1 MIDAFSRPLGSRLL
15 LAGLA
20 AGSAAIALPSTATA
34 QMAVAAP
41 ADLKHYNVVVRRFD
55 PARGP
60 ASGQEF
66 VLPVDSPDEEHAI
79 ASTIAN
85 AASWPGK
92 VVGGRP
98 VPMAF
103 MAVRVSPR

>member
-1 MIDAFSRPLGSRLL
+1 MRTAVLAFAVAILSP
-15 LAGLA
+15 GL
-20 AGSAAIALPSTATA
+20 STALEA
-34 QMAVAAP
+34 QMPVTSP
-41 ADLKHYNVVVRRFD
+41 GNLKKYNVTIRRFD
-55 PARGP
+55 PTKGAQ
-60 ASGQEF
+60 SGQDF

-92 VVGGRP
+92 VEGGRP
-98 VPMAF
+98 LPMAF

>member
-1 MIDAFSRPLGSRLL
+1 MRAPI
-15 LAGLA
+15 LALA
-20 AGSAAIALPSTATA
+20 AMLAALP
-34 QMAVAAP
+34 VAAP
-41 ADLKHYNVVVRRFD
+41 AQEAATSSVDLKHYDVTIRRFD

-60 ASGQEF
+60 SSGEEF

-92 VVGGRP
+92 VASGRP
-98 VPMAF
+98 LPVAF
-103 MAVRVSPR
+103 MAVRVARR

>member
-1 MIDAFSRPLGSRLL
+1 ML
-15 LAGLA
+15 LAVVATVL
-20 AGSAAIALPSTATA
+20 SPVLSTPTEA
-34 QMAVAAP
+34 QMIVSGP
-41 ADLKHYNVVVRRFD
+41 HELKKYNVTIRRFD
-55 PARGP
+55 PAQGP
-60 ASGQEF
+60 QSGQEF

-92 VVGGRP
+92 LANGRP

-103 MAVRVSPR
+103 TAVRVSQR

>member
-1 MIDAFSRPLGSRLL
+1 MPLSVLT
-15 LAGLA
+15 LA
-20 AGSAAIALPSTATA
+20 ATALVGAMSLPAEA
-34 QMAVAAP
+34 QMPVSSH
-41 ADLKHYNVVVRRFD
+41 ADLKKCNVTIRRFD

-60 ASGQEF
+60 TSGQEF

-79 ASTIAN
+79 ASTLAN

-92 VVGGRP
+92 VANGQP

-103 MAVRVSPR
+103 MAVRVSAR

>member
-1 MIDAFSRPLGSRLL
+1 MRHLIT
-15 LAGLA
+15 LALA
-20 AGSAAIALPSTATA
+20 AVSVTPAIPACA
-34 QMAVAAP
+34 QMPVQTAA
-41 ADLKHYNVVVRRFD
+41 ALKKFNVTIRRFD
-55 PARGP
+55 PAQGP

>member
-1 MIDAFSRPLGSRLL
+1 MIRSAL
-15 LAGLA
+15 LAAALA
-20 AGSAAIALPSTATA
+20 TLPAVPSTAGAQTVTTA
-34 QMAVAAP
+34 AQ
-41 ADLKHYNVVVRRFD
+41 LKPYNVTIRRFD
-55 PARGP
+55 PAKGP

-92 VVGGRP
+92 VANGRP
-98 VPMAF
+98 LPVAF
-103 MAVRVSPR
+103 MAVRVGPR